1 MKHNTCPNCGAAM
14 ILHDYGWHMWH
25 CDYCGT
31 EVNDAG
37 QIIVRVENPKIRI
50 AASKVMVDK
59 MMLELYPEE
68 VKKHAK
74 MNMCKQLAEFLFEND
89 CVDFEEMFDPV
100 LAQQV
105 YFGKFRYVDK
115 GAKL

>member
-1 MKHNTCPNCGAAM
+1 MKKMKHNTCPNCGAAM
-14 ILHDYGWHMWH
+14 ILNGYRWH

-31 EVNDAG
+31 EVDDMG
-37 QIIVRVENPKIRI
+37 QIIVRVENPKIKVAASRI
-50 AASKVMVDK
+50 AIDRWA
-59 MMLELYPEE
+59 LELYPEE
-68 VKKHAK
+68 AKKNVKLR
-74 MNMCKQLAEFLFEND
+74 MCRQLAEFLLEND

-115 GAKL
+115 GEKL

>member
-14 ILHDYGWHMWH
+14 ILNGYRWH

-31 EVNDAG
+31 EVDDMG

-50 AASKVMVDK
+50 AASRVMVDE

-68 VKKHAK
+68 VEKHAK
-74 MNMCKQLAEFLFEND
+74 METCRQLAEFLFENN
-89 CVDFEEMFDPV
+89 CVDFEEEFDPV
-100 LAQQV
+100 LCQQV
-105 YFGKFRYVDK
+105 YHGKFRYVDK
-115 GAKL
+115 GVKL

>member
-1 MKHNTCPNCGAAM
+1 MKHNICPNCGAAM
-14 ILHDYGWHMWH
+14 ILDGYGYRWH

-31 EVNDAG
+31 EVDDMG
-37 QIIVRVENPKIRI
+37 QIIVRVENPKIRV
-50 AASKVMVDK
+50 AASKVIVDK

-68 VKKHAK
+68 VEKHTK
-74 MNMCKQLAEFLFEND
+74 LEMCNQLAEFLLEND
-89 CVDFEEMFDPV
+89 CVDFEEEFDPV